1 MNKQPNIILFM
12 TDQHR
17 ADHLG
22 CYGNTVVR
30 TPNIDRIAAMGCAFD
45 RSYVA
50 NPICMPNRASI
61 LTGRM
66 PSAHGLRSNGV
77 SLSIHA
83 RTFVEEL
90 AEAGYDTALMGKL
103 HVQNMTGL
111 EREFIPPG
119 ADNLIGADGT
129 IREAVRRDMGGE
141 DYQSENSVRWR
152 EDPGHHVKLPYY
164 GFQHVD
170 LTTFHGDNVQAEY
183 LRWLAERCDD
193 PDSLRGPKNALPDD
207 RISLPQAWRT
217 AIKEELY
224 PSTFVTEK
232 TIDYLKKRG
241 ATGVDTPFF
250 IQCSF
255 PDPHHPFTPPGKY
268 WDMYDP
274 NEIEL
279 PVSFGL
285 GDTPTLRHMRM
296 EYENGTAKR
305 HGQIPFAINE
315 REAREA
321 IALTYGMI
329 TMVDDCI
336 GRVLDCVE
344 AQGLLEDTI
353 LIFMSDHGDLMGDY
367 GVLLKGPIHN
377 QGTVRVPFIWADP
390 DSPSGVR
397 SDALMSSV
405 DVSTT
410 ILDRVGIPQ
419 YYGAQGQSMLSAVHG
434 DGPSRDAIL
443 IEDDRERVY
452 LNYDRPQRLRTIVTE
467 RHRMTL
473 CRPSNY
479 HELYDLQDD
488 PCEIRNLW
496 DPSSPT
502 PLMIDMQRRMMELLV
517 DYDDWTPALNSRA

>member
-1 MNKQPNIILFM
+1 MTKQPNIILFM

-22 CYGNTVVR
+22 CYGNTTVK
-30 TPNIDRIAAMGCAFD
+30 TPNIDRIAAKGCCFD

-77 SLSIHA
+77 SLAVES

-103 HVQNMTGL
+103 HVQNMTGM
-111 EREFIPPG
+111 EREFTPPG
-119 ADNLIGADGT
+119 AEGLIEPDGT
-129 IREAVRRDMGGE
+129 IREAVRRGSNGTQ
-141 DYQSENSVRWR
+141 YQSENSIRWR
-152 EDPGHHVKLPYY
+152 EDPTHQVTLPYY

-183 LRWLAERCDD
+183 SRWLEERCEDS
-193 PDSLRGPKNALPDD
+193 DSLRGPKNALPDD
-207 RISLPQAWRT
+207 RINLPQAWRT
-217 AIKEELY
+217 AIPEEFY
-224 PSTFVTEK
+224 PSSFIADK
-232 TIDYLKKRG
+232 TIEYLENRAKRDE
-241 ATGVDTPFF
+241 TKPFF

-274 NEIEL
+274 NDMEL
-279 PVSFGL
+279 PAAFGL
-285 GDTPTLRHMRM
+285 GDTPTLRYLRM
-296 EYENGTAKR
+296 EYQNGTAKR
-305 HGQIPFAINE
+305 FGQIPFAINE

-336 GRVLDCVE
+336 GRVLDCLD
-344 AQGLLEDTI
+344 AQGLEEDTI

-367 GVLLKGPIHN
+367 GILLKGPIHN
-377 QGTVRVPFIWADP
+377 QGTIRVPFIWADP
-390 DSPSGVR
+390 QTPSGIR
-397 SDALMSSV
+397 NDTLMSSI
-405 DVSTT
+405 DVSPT
-410 ILDRVGIPQ
+410 ILDRLNIRQ
-419 YYGAQGQSMLSAVHG
+419 YYGAQGQSMVPALYGHRPEREAV
-434 DGPSRDAIL
+434 L

-452 LNYDRPQRLRTIVTE
+452 MNYDRPQRLRTIVTS
-467 RHRMTL
+467 RHRLTI
-473 CRPSNY
+473 CRPNGH
-479 HELYDLQDD
+479 HELYDLSDD
-488 PCEIRNLW
+488 PCEATNLW
-496 DPSSPT
+496 DEASPT
-502 PLMIDMQRRMMELLV
+502 PLMHDMQRQMMELLV
-517 DYDDWTPALNSRA
+517 DYNDWTPALNSRA

>member
-1 MNKQPNIILFM
+1 MTKQPNIILFM

-22 CYGNTVVR
+22 CYGNSVVK
-30 TPNIDRIAAMGCAFD
+30 TPNIDRIAAKGVCFD

-77 SLSIHA
+77 SLSVHA

-103 HVQNMTGL
+103 HVQNMTGM
-111 EREFIPPG
+111 EREFTPPG
-119 ADNLIGADGT
+119 AENLIEPDGS
-129 IREAVRRDMGGE
+129 IREAVRRGPNGE
-141 DYQSENSVRWR
+141 EYQSENSIRWR
-152 EDPGHHVKLPYY
+152 EHADHHVKLPYY

-183 LRWLAERCDD
+183 LRWLGERCDD

-207 RISLPQAWRT
+207 RITLPQAWRT
-217 AIKEELY
+217 AIPEELY
-224 PSTFVTEK
+224 PSSFVAEK
-232 TIDYLKKRG
+232 TIDYLKKCG
-241 ATGVDTPFF
+241 ASDSESPFF

-274 NEIEL
+274 DDMEL
-279 PVSFGL
+279 PEAFGK
-285 GDTPTLRHMRM
+285 GDTPTLRHLRM
-296 EYENGTAKR
+296 EQENGTAKR
-305 HGQIPFAINE
+305 LGQIPFAITE

-336 GRVLDCVE
+336 GRVLDCLE
-344 AQGLLEDTI
+344 DQGLAEDTI

-377 QGTVRVPFIWADP
+377 QGTVRIPFIWADP
-390 DSPSGVR
+390 QAPSGTR
-397 SDALMSSV
+397 SAALMSSI
-405 DVSTT
+405 DVSST
-410 ILDRVGIPQ
+410 ILDRLGLPQ
-419 YYGAQGQSMLSAVHG
+419 YYGAQGQSMLPALHG
-434 DGPSRDAIL
+434 EAPERDAIL
-443 IEDDRERVY
+443 IEDDRERIY
-452 LNYDRPQRLRTIVTE
+452 LNYDRPQRLRTMVTDT
-467 RHRMTL
+467 HRMTL
-473 CRPSNY
+473 CRPCDY
-479 HELYDLQDD
+479 HELYDLTDD
-488 PCEIRNLW
+488 PCEAQNLW
-496 DPSSPT
+496 DDAEPS
-502 PLMIDMQRRMMELLV
+502 PLMHDMQRRMMELLV